1 MYYIYIHSLGQVSD
15 ISSLEMRRA
24 FDALDSMKEGRLR
37 VKDIDLVLEVYR
49 YGGVWDLGYRARSL
63 EFPLWGGYN

>member
-1 MYYIYIHSLGQVSD
+1 MYYIYIHTSGQVSD

-37 VKDIDLVLEVYR
+37 VKDIDLVLEVY
-49 YGGVWDLGYRARSL
+49 
-63 EFPLWGGYN
+63 